1 MSHSAY
7 AKIRSNP
14 KFNQLVAQR
23 SRLAWGLSLTVLGI
37 YYAFTMVVAF
47 SPATLGT
54 PISAGA
60 TLSIGIPI
68 GASMLIFFWIL
79 TAFYVKKANGEFDR
93 LNQEIIE
100 ETTGGAK
107 K

>member
-7 AKIRSNP
+7 AQIRNNP

-47 SPATLGT
+47 SPATLGI
-54 PISAGA
+54 PISEGSVL
-60 TLSIGIPI
+60 TIGIPI
-68 GASMLIFFWIL
+68 GATMLIFFWLL

-93 LNQEIIE
+93 LNQEIVE
-100 ETTGGAK
+100 EVTRGAK